1 MAALRDF
8 RRAFIFRQY
17 LSPYFRMTP
26 TILWHPMTKSTQA
39 LPSEHTSDPAG
50 ALVVEFPTTYARQ
63 SRLHARAVA
72 VDAAPFWEL
81 LRAGHVVE
89 IQTGYLPADS
99 LWVRDNA
106 TWVQAF
112 AKWHDLPIRI
122 VGELF
127 IVPDAAESAASQ
139 S

>member
-1 MAALRDF
+1 
-8 RRAFIFRQY
+8 
-17 LSPYFRMTP
+17 MTN
-26 TILWHPMTKSTQA
+26 STQA
-39 LPSEHTSDPAG
+39 QPSETASAAAG
-50 ALVVEFPTTYARQ
+50 ALVVEFPTTFDMRG
-63 SRLHARAVA
+63 RLHARQVA

-81 LRAGHVVE
+81 LWAGHVVE

-127 IVPDAAESAASQ
+127 IVPDRD
-139 S
+139 

>member
-1 MAALRDF
+1 
-8 RRAFIFRQY
+8 
-17 LSPYFRMTP
+17 MTN
-26 TILWHPMTKSTQA
+26 STHA
-39 LPSEHTSDPAG
+39 LPSEHANDSAG
-50 ALVVEFPTTYARQ
+50 ASVVRFPTTLAMQ
-63 SRLHARAVA
+63 GRLHARHVA

-81 LRAGHVVE
+81 LWAGHVVE
-89 IQTGYLPADS
+89 IQTGYRPADS

-127 IVPDAAESAASQ
+127 IVPDGG
-139 S
+139 

>member
-1 MAALRDF
+1 
-8 RRAFIFRQY
+8 
-17 LSPYFRMTP
+17 MTN
-26 TILWHPMTKSTQA
+26 STHA
-39 LPSEHTSDPAG
+39 LPSRSAGASAG
-50 ALVVEFPTTYARQ
+50 ALVVHFPTTFAMQ
-63 SRLHARAVA
+63 GRLHARQVA

-81 LRAGHVVE
+81 LWAGHVVE

-112 AKWHDLPIRI
+112 AKWHDLPIRV

-127 IVPDAAESAASQ
+127 LVPDGD
-139 S
+139 

>member
-1 MAALRDF
+1 
-8 RRAFIFRQY
+8 
-17 LSPYFRMTP
+17 MTN
-26 TILWHPMTKSTQA
+26 STQA
-39 LPSEHTSDPAG
+39 QLSERASDSAG
-50 ALVVEFPTTYARQ
+50 AMVVEFPTTYAMQ

-81 LRAGHVVE
+81 LWAGHVVE

-112 AKWHDLPIRI
+112 AKWHDLPIRV

-127 IVPDAAESAASQ
+127 IVPDPDEAVSAHA
-139 S
+139 